1 MTSTRFQ
8 PRRMSAIAVFV
19 ASYGM
24 TGAVVFAVIAGIC
37 FLLGGMF

>member
-19 ASYGM
+19 ASYGT
-24 TGAVVFAVIAGIC
+24 TGTVIFGIIAGVC
-37 FLLGGMF
+37 FALGGLF